1 MNFWRKI
8 MKKTLLI
15 LLALILCLSFTF
27 TACNTTENI
36 EFGNGNDDTNGATE
50 GNQATEDTR
59 PAPSGVDKSIAK
71 NSLNKLDLST
81 IMGNTDK
88 SFEALTDIVAGFDV
102 NIAGTIDGETGSA
115 WIKTAIENGKIY
127 YELGSESEDYTDVEK
142 AFALISSTTID
153 LFEEI
158 DDTWQLTD
166 TATLEDI
173 LDTDEDFI
181 NELVNTIK
189 IPELKEEY
197 LTEKNGM
204 LLVSNQY
211 ILDVANANIKLLAG
225 GEISEEEKAEG
236 LEYAEE
242 ILNSLGFELYIGTGY
257 DKIVK
262 LAVVVTPNAE
272 MVEEIGV
279 KSIKAELTLDDD
291 ATYLKSASLKVVPVL
306 EESVNYNPEITAT
319 LNTIVVDGE
328 VVGFDLKA
336 NLFAG
341 SGYSGDYP
349 MFDYDKDGNCILNGE
364 IVTEYEYTST
374 MTYSEIVIDAKVDLS
389 KMTTVGAEVA
399 KLNFTYTPTKS
410 FKTTYKENL
419 ETYETSVVSVEEVEV
434 EDEISVSA
442 NGTIKTTAEN
452 VASISGEIVMGEEKV
467 TISGSFSYGT
477 VDFPEIPAEIKSYFN

>member
-1 MNFWRKI
+1 

-27 TACNTTENI
+27 TACNTNV
-36 EFGNGNDDTNGATE
+36 EFGENDTNGATE

-88 SFEALTDIVAGFDV
+88 SFEALADIVAGFDV
-102 NIAGTIDGETGSA
+102 NIAGTIYGETGSA

-142 AFALISSTTID
+142 AFALISNTTID

-166 TATLEDI
+166 TATLEDM
-173 LDTDEDFI
+173 LDTDEDYI
-181 NELVNTIK
+181 NELVSTIK

-211 ILDVANANIKLLAG
+211 VIDAIDANIALIAG
-225 GEISEEEKAEG
+225 GEISGEKKTEALKSIEEM
-236 LEYAEE
+236 
-242 ILNSLGFELYIGTGY
+242 INSLGLEIYVGTGY

-262 LAVVVTPNAE
+262 LAVNVTPAAE
-272 MVEEIGV
+272 LAEDMGV
-279 KSIKAELTLDDD
+279 KSIKAELALDND
-291 ATYLKSASLKVVPVL
+291 ATYLKSASITVVPVL
-306 EESVNYNPEITAT
+306 EEGINYNPEITAT

-336 NLFAG
+336 NFFAG
-341 SGYSGDYP
+341 SGYGANRP
-349 MFDYDKDGNCILNGE
+349 MFDMDENGNYVVDGE
-364 IVTEYEYTST
+364 IITEYEYSATRT
-374 MTYSEIVIDAKVDLS
+374 FSEITIDAKLDLS
-389 KMTTVGAEVA
+389 KLATVGAEVA
-399 KLNFTYTPTKS
+399 SVKFDYKPVKA
-410 FKTTYKENL
+410 FKMNYKENL
-419 ETYETSVVSVEEVEV
+419 ETYESSLVSVEEIAVSDSE
-434 EDEISVSA
+434 SVSA

-452 VASISGEIVMGEEKV
+452 VASISGELKMGEDKV